1 MDNKQLQFDFPSTV
15 KKIKLPLNDVCN
27 GFYVCSIP
35 SNEIKIDSEG
45 RILEPNLEMW
55 MTGEFDRCFPPNPYI
70 GNFNEAIVYDSFEEA
85 EIDAEEYGMNVVE
98 FVK

>member
-1 MDNKQLQFDFPSTV
+1 VGLRNFIRRTV

-35 SNEIKIDSEG
+35 LNEIKVDSKG
-45 RILEPNLEMW
+45 RILEPNLEIW
-55 MTGEFDRCFPPNPYI
+55 MTGQFNGCNPSNPHI
-70 GNFNEAIVYDSFEEA
+70 GNFYEAIFYDSFEEA
-85 EIDAEEYGMNVVE
+85 KIDAEEYGMNVVE